1 MNVEGDIDNGG
12 TWLTYS
18 EIAKARGVKRVAAI
32 RLVQRHK
39 WRKQPGNDGMT
50 KVLVPVSMIQAAGR
64 IPRDISG
71 NDTGN
76 DTGSVTGSVAGD
88 STGYAA
94 AFEAA
99 LAALSEQQSQERA
112 GWQAERDR
120 LLIKVDHFEAE
131 TAAQRDEI
139 ADLRAK
145 VTALEQERTTRAL
158 SRWAR
163 IRAAWGGK

>member
-50 KVLVPVSMIQAAGR
+50 KVLVPVSMIQAVGR

-71 NDTGN
+71 NDTG
-76 DTGSVTGSVAGD
+76 SVTGD
-88 STGYAA
+88 STGYVA

-145 VTALEQERTTRAL
+145 VTALEQERSTRAL

-163 IRAAWGGK
+163 IRAAWRGK